1 MSASQ
6 SSPSLLSGVRRG
18 VRDAGRPML
27 LVLAALLLAP
37 QAARADSETLRFG
50 VRADVPPL
58 AMRAG
63 DRWEGYTVELCR
75 RIFEAYRA
83 SLPADHGAALEWVPV
98 TAAGRFDA
106 LASGRI
112 DALCGATTLTLSR
125 LDSFPFTLLTY
136 VSGAAV
142 MARRDAA
149 LPALR
154 RETGRKL
161 RVAVVT
167 GTTTEG
173 HVETVLGDDVDV
185 VERPDH
191 DAAFAALEE
200 GAADLYMADRVFLLE
215 RLRRLDAPAAWD
227 LVEGVVSREPYAIPV
242 RPGRRDLLAVANRT
256 LAALYWSGEI
266 RRIHAR
272 WFPGVTPDAR
282 LEALWDL
289 MRLPE

>member
-1 MSASQ
+1 MRAIR
-6 SSPSLLSGVRRG
+6 PSRRAVRAL
-18 VRDAGRPML
+18 AG
-27 LVLAALLLAP
+27 LVLAAVDLAVP
-37 QAARADSETLRFG
+37 GPAGADTAETLRFG
-50 VRADVPPL
+50 VRTDVAPL
-58 AMRAG
+58 AMRNA
-63 DRWEGYTVELCR
+63 DDWEGYTVELCR

-83 SLPADHGAALEWVPV
+83 SLPAGRSAALEWVAV
-98 TAAGRFDA
+98 SAAERFEA
-106 LASGRI
+106 LASGRV
-112 DALCGATTLTLSR
+112 DALCGATTVTLSR
-125 LDSFPFTLLTY
+125 LDAFPFTLLTY

-142 MARRDAA
+142 MAQHGAA

-154 RETGRKL
+154 REAGRRL
-161 RVAVVT
+161 RVAVVA

-173 HVETVLGDDVDV
+173 HVETVLGDDVDI

-191 DAAFAALEE
+191 DAAFAALEA
-200 GAADLYMADRVFLLE
+200 GDADLYMADRVILLE
-215 RLRRLDAPAAWD
+215 RLRRLDAPSAWD

-272 WFPGVTPDAR
+272 WFPGARPDDR